1 MPCSRN
7 STETLESPYPL
18 FLFLRSERR
27 ILVGVIEAPSNSAS
41 LGSSDHKS
49 GVSRSLL
56 TSLSRLLM
64 RGGICPGIC
73 FVWPSRAVPGYEP
86 PGIVRYVAANDEI
99 RVRPL
104 VFDPDFRIA
113 VLEIEVF
120 WVESG
125 YGSWVC

>member
-1 MPCSRN
+1 M
-7 STETLESPYPL
+7 
-18 FLFLRSERR
+18 
-27 ILVGVIEAPSNSAS
+27 
-41 LGSSDHKS
+41 
-49 GVSRSLL
+49 
-56 TSLSRLLM
+56 
-64 RGGICPGIC
+64 
-73 FVWPSRAVPGYEP
+73 
-86 PGIVRYVAANDEI
+86 RYVAANDEI